1 MGAQSKPGDL
11 VQGTLDMLVLKTVA
25 RGAMHGYAIAGS
37 EPRTM
42 LLAWKTAMFV
52 WISCTFDKR
61 PHCTYNV
68 NVTFDWDA
76 ANIQH
81 LARHGVKPKEAEQAV
96 LIDPLVAGVQSHE
109 TEDRIL
115 CFGRTASGRLLTV
128 LYTERRGRI
137 RVVTAYPMSRPQQK
151 LYFQGE

>member
-1 MGAQSKPGDL
+1 M
-11 VQGTLDMLVLKTVA
+11 
-25 RGAMHGYAIAGS
+25 
-37 EPRTM
+37 
-42 LLAWKTAMFV
+42 
-52 WISCTFDKR
+52 
-61 PHCTYNV
+61 
-68 NVTFDWDA
+68 TFDWDA

-81 LARHGVKPKEAEQAV
+81 LARHGVAPEEAEQAV

-137 RVVTAYPMSRPQQK
+137 RVVTAHPMHQK
-151 LYFQGE
+151 QREIYREEE